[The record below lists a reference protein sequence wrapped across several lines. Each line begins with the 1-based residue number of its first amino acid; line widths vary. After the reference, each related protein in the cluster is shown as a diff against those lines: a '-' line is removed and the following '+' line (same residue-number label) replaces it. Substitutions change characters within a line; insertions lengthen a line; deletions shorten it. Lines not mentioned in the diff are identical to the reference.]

1 MDKLTELEARS
12 DELTAAIKS
21 HIERRRRDA
30 QSSGVDSD
38 AEKEPSK
45 GKTGIYASMAKMK
58 ALLDE
63 PVDLLRDLARQV
75 EIVACLKWLA
85 EFQILVC
92 IPPDESIAIKDLA
105 DLAGV
110 PEIQLG
116 RVIRL
121 VATSGFLQEPI
132 TNYVSHTPLSA
143 QFVTNQSLLDAAV
156 FMADVAAPTALQM
169 PTATQR
175 FGSSQNPTETA
186 YSMALRTIQPFGVAI
201 QEQPKLGRQWSA
213 YLRHAVGLHQEK
225 GIMEMLSQLK
235 WSNLGNAFIVEVGAQ
250 STSMAQHLAQKFP
263 TLRLIVQIYHTR
275 SSSSLHDLEHL
286 RLIEMM
292 GGVESDSSSSSSP
305 GSGSRPSSAGSRIT
319 VTYRAAG
326 TPQPVIDAA
335 VYILHLRSP
344 AGVEGIDR
352 IGMVRAELQYYLGIL
367 RSSGGIL
374 LIPTAKLLPEPG
386 SLADPMLEAVA
397 RAHDLT
403 MLQLANEGEMEMT
416 QLISVIQAIQDNLG
430 RLVITNQLRSPN
442 SLIVCLTVKHE
453 AYCI

>member
-12 DELTAAIKS
+12 DELAAAIKS

-45 GKTGIYASMAKMK
+45 DKTGIYASMAKMK

-63 PVDLLRDLARQV
+63 PVDLVQDLARQV
-75 EIVACLKWLA
+75 QIVACLKWLA

-143 QFVTNQSLLDAAV
+143 QFVTNQSLLDAVV
-156 FMADVAAPTALQM
+156 FMADVAAPAALQM

-186 YSMALRTIQPFGVAI
+186 YSMALRTIQPFAVAI

-225 GIMEMLSQLK
+225 EIVETLSQLK

-263 TLRLIVQIYHTR
+263 TLRLIVQINRTR
-275 SSSSLHDLEHL
+275 SSSSLHNLEYL

-292 GGVESDSSSSSSP
+292 GGVESDSSSSSS
-305 GSGSRPSSAGSRIT
+305 SGSRPSSAGGRIT

-335 VYILHLRSP
+335 VYILHLSSP
-344 AGVEGIDR
+344 AGAEGIDR
-352 IGMVRAELQYYLGIL
+352 IGMVRAELQDYLGIL

-374 LIPTAKLLPEPG
+374 LILTANLLPEPG
-386 SLADPMLEAVA
+386 SLAVPMLEAVA
-397 RAHDLT
+397 RAHDLS

-416 QLISVIQAIQDNLG
+416 ELISVLQTIQDNLG

>member
-12 DELTAAIKS
+12 DELAAAIKS

-30 QSSGVDSD
+30 QSSGVDSE

-45 GKTGIYASMAKMK
+45 AKTGIYASMAKMK
-58 ALLDE
+58 ALLDG
-63 PVDLLRDLARQV
+63 PVDLLQDLARQV

-110 PEIQLG
+110 PEFQLG

-121 VATSGFLQEPI
+121 MATSGFLQEPI
-132 TNYVSHTPLSA
+132 TNYVSHTPLSV
-143 QFVTNQSLLDAAV
+143 QFVTNQSFLDAAV
-156 FMADVAAPTALQM
+156 FMAEVAAPTALQM

-175 FGSSQNPTETA
+175 FESSRNPTETA
-186 YSMALRTIQPFGVAI
+186 YSLALRTIQPFGVAI

-225 GIMEMLSQLK
+225 EIVEMLSQLK

-250 STSMAQHLAQKFP
+250 STSMAQHLAQEFP
-263 TLRLIVQIYHTR
+263 TLRLIVQINHTR
-275 SSSSLHDLEHL
+275 SSSSLHNLEYL

-292 GGVESDSSSSSSP
+292 GGAESDSSSS
-305 GSGSRPSSAGSRIT
+305 SGSRPSSAGGRIT

-335 VYILHLRSP
+335 VYILHLSSP
-344 AGVEGIDR
+344 AGAEGIDR
-352 IGMVRAELQYYLGIL
+352 IGMVRAELQDYLGIL

-374 LIPTAKLLPEPG
+374 LIPTANLLPEPG

-397 RAHDLT
+397 RAHDLS
-403 MLQLANEGEMEMT
+403 MLQLTNEGEMEIT
-416 QLISVIQAIQDNLG
+416 ELISVVQTIQDNLG